1 MAGGAAKEGSLTLF
15 VVERGVALANLA
27 AFGSFWPQLPGLIGS
42 RGIAPARDIMA
53 LKDLLGAVADGLDQ
67 PLQESIRTLKKEWA
81 SIVGE
86 PIAMQSEPAF
96 IREGILY
103 IFVKQAGWLSELSRM
118 RGPLLRKIEGT
129 YSEMNI
135 RKLHFELK
143 RYS

>member
-1 MAGGAAKEGSLTLF
+1 MEEPRNRKVNRDRWELDR
-15 VVERGVALANLA
+15 VRY
-27 AFGSFWPQLPGLIGS
+27 QLDQPL
-42 RGIAPARDIMA
+42 APARDMMA
-53 LKDLLGAVADGLDQ
+53 LKDLLGPVADGLDQ

-103 IFVKQAGWLSELSRM
+103 IFVQQSGWLSELSRM

-143 RYS
+143 RYP

>member
-1 MAGGAAKEGSLTLF
+1 MEEPRNRKVNRDRWELDR
-15 VVERGVALANLA
+15 VRY
-27 AFGSFWPQLPGLIGS
+27 QLDQPP
-42 RGIAPARDIMA
+42 APARDIMA

-96 IREGILY
+96 IREDVLY
-103 IFVKQAGWLSELSRM
+103 IFVQQAGWLSELSRM

>member
-1 MAGGAAKEGSLTLF
+1 MEEPRNRKVNRDRWELDR
-15 VVERGVALANLA
+15 VRY
-27 AFGSFWPQLPGLIGS
+27 QLDQPP
-42 RGIAPARDIMA
+42 APARDIMA
-53 LKDLLGAVADGLDQ
+53 LKDLLGQVADGLDQ

-103 IFVKQAGWLSELSRM
+103 IFVQQAGWLSELSRM

>member
-1 MAGGAAKEGSLTLF
+1 MEEPRNRKVNRDRWELDR
-15 VVERGVALANLA
+15 VRY
-27 AFGSFWPQLPGLIGS
+27 QLDQPP
-42 RGIAPARDIMA
+42 APARDIMA

-103 IFVKQAGWLSELSRM
+103 IFVKQSGWISELSRM

>member
-1 MAGGAAKEGSLTLF
+1 MEEPRNRKVNRDRWELDR
-15 VVERGVALANLA
+15 VRY
-27 AFGSFWPQLPGLIGS
+27 QLDQPP
-42 RGIAPARDIMA
+42 APARDIMA